1 MMDDK
6 YCTQYLCTVGAN
18 LKF

>member
-1 MMDDK
+1 MDDK
-6 YCTQYLCTVGAN
+6 YCTQYLCTIGAN